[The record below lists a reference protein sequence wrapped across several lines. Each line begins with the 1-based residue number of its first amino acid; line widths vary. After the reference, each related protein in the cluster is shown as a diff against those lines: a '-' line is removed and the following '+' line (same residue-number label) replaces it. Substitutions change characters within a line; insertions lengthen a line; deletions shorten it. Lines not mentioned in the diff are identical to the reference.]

1 MIRNVNV
8 DYDYLPQSNENWT
21 AMIHLMI
28 KCLAQTKI

>member
-1 MIRNVNV
+1 MNV

-21 AMIHLMI
+21 AIAMMHLLI